1 MRSLIGCGCCW
12 RSYPSELEIPFF
24 LDRIKS
30 AVRSEFYSWLSSIR
44 NRSQQL
50 GQAAMEHTHKKLQRI
65 EQRRAK
71 QRQRLLGP
79 LQQEHDKDKA
89 TQSASSSSMDGASA
103 TTNAIV
109 AFAEADDEDEGLL
122 DAVALNFAPVYQ
134 CLHIYATLS
143 QQHRFTRLY
152 KRKRRSQLIQ
162 AMELPQRP
170 KEQPIAAY
178 NFAFFSSV
186 AGFFVLED
194 SIMKGDNELMSR
206 AEVDGLF
213 DMATQKVRAVV
224 KEQTATLSSVKEF
237 LSIKGGV
244 VGLKETMD
252 GYGMRVGGL
261 LDLMKGLRERFEL
274 IVLGRFQWEMKQAIK
289 VERWQPLTL
298 NSAAEYRDKVLQYQ
312 LAPPLPSSASFP
324 VTVSF
329 SSSLAAVCAG
339 ATALIDD
346 YFIFSQYVDDSHTL
360 MVRAVDT
367 ALTEHVNAVML
378 ALIDNSGIHVSQ
390 AVQLAINAAAMID
403 VCTYIEH
410 HLGTYIHYLS
420 TYPSSS
426 THAASAGP
434 VDVHDIGSASGG
446 DGGSSGGGSVNLRL
460 VMGGSLHLASRT
472 LFAQTRI
479 RCEDVLFELIDRK
492 IDDFLSALQSP
503 ELTPAAIALEPSD
516 YITDLTSY
524 LDSTFSSLSHIAP
537 SVRDTLYFT
546 SARHIASS
554 LASYVLS
561 TLRRF
566 NALGLYNFNQDL
578 QILENWARRC
588 PVSGLVECFSEC
600 RQLMDAVL
608 RVELDEL
615 ADAAKRERELPHL
628 SAAKLVRLLDKFKDL
643 PSSAVKAPEQLSRVK
658 RRQVDVVLKKL
669 QAQVPQR

>member
-1 MRSLIGCGCCW
+1 MSCCHSIPSL
-12 RSYPSELEIPFF
+12 SPFAELEIPFF

-30 AVRSEFYSWLSSIR
+30 AVRSEFYDWLAGIQDR
-44 NRSQQL
+44 IQQL
-50 GQAAMEHTHKKLQRI
+50 GRGGMDHTAKKLQRI
-65 EQRRAK
+65 DQRRAK
-71 QRQRLLGP
+71 QRQRVLGP
-79 LQQEHDKDKA
+79 IQQDKQVQA
-89 TQSASSSSMDGASA
+89 ASSSSMDGASA

-122 DAVALNFAPVYQ
+122 DAVAINFAPVYQ
-134 CLHIYATLS
+134 CLHIYATLA

-170 KEQPIAAY
+170 KEQPVAAY

-237 LSIKGGV
+237 LNIKGGIV
-244 VGLKETMD
+244 VLKETME

-274 IVLGRFQWEMKQAIK
+274 IVIGRFQWEMKQAVK
-289 VERWQPLTL
+289 VERWQPLTI
-298 NSAAEYRDKVLQYQ
+298 NSVDEYRDKVMRYQ
-312 LAPPLPSSASFP
+312 LAPLLPADASFP

-329 SSSLAAVCAG
+329 SSSLPAVCAG
-339 ATALIDD
+339 ITALIDD
-346 YFIFSQYVDDSHTL
+346 YFVFSQYVDDSHTL
-360 MVRAVDT
+360 LLRAVDS
-367 ALTEHVNAVML
+367 ALTEHVNASML
-378 ALIDNSGIHVSQ
+378 SMIDNGSIHVSQ
-390 AVQLAINAAAMID
+390 AVQLVINAAAMID
-403 VCTYIEH
+403 VCAYIEYY
-410 HLGTYIHYLS
+410 LGTYINYLS
-420 TYPSSS
+420 TYSSS
-426 THAASAGP
+426 SHAAGRP
-434 VDVHDIGSASGG
+434 VDVHDIGSTSGG
-446 DGGSSGGGSVNLRL
+446 NGSSGSVNLRL
-460 VMGGSLHLASRT
+460 VTGGSLHLASRT

-492 IDDFLSALQSP
+492 IDDFLSALHSP
-503 ELTPAAIALEPSD
+503 DLTPAAIALEPSD

-524 LDSTFSSLSHIAP
+524 LDSTFSAMSHISS

-554 LASYVLS
+554 LASYALN
-561 TLRRF
+561 TLKRF
-566 NALGLYNFNQDL
+566 NTLGLYNFNQDL

-588 PVSGLVECFSEC
+588 PVSGLVETFSEC

-608 RVELDEL
+608 RVDIDDL
-615 ADAAKRERELPHL
+615 AEPAKRERELPHL
-628 SAAKLVRLLDKFKDL
+628 SVAKLVRLLDKFKDL
-643 PSSAVKAPEQLSRVK
+643 PSSAAKAPEQLSRVK
-658 RRQVDVVLKKL
+658 RRQVDVALKKL
-669 QAQVPQR
+669 QAQIPQQR